1 MANDKAEKPKRKKI
15 ADLTLIELYEKE
27 KITPSVESAINEKED
42 FSKIQPA
49 YCEKVCKLK
58 CKAYEQVKLRHDE
71 VDILLIQSHNA
82 IDGKWD
88 RRPGMQEEIQRS
100 IVEYIGKK
108 AGFSGFSFRLVNLL
122 KCPTNPEDFPNG
134 KAPTQSRMAKCSP
147 YLKEEIRRSK
157 PKVIISLTTEA
168 TKALGLKKH
177 SNTGNRGEIVD
188 TEFGPVVISLHPK
201 VLSMIRQNAKGKLW
215 GQDLFDVIVRD
226 FNKAVKLIK
235 GELRPPKMLEAIEF
249 YVRERMVFA
258 KSIDDVK
265 RIMSGIQTLPENA
278 IVSFDTETTGI
289 DPFSKDAKLITIQFG
304 WRDPVTKHIVAAVI
318 PLWHRENKM
327 YDPDEAWNYIA
338 PYLEG
343 SGKKVAHNGKFD
355 ILYIACTTGVRVKNL
370 VFDTMLLA
378 HSIDSGIQGCYSLK
392 TIAWDLLPDLQ
403 FAGWDGLLP
412 NLTKGADDE
421 EEGEDD
427 EVVETSVE

>member
-1 MANDKAEKPKRKKI
+1 MADDKPKRKKI

-27 KITPSVESAINEKED
+27 KITPSVESAINQKED
-42 FSKIQPA
+42 FSKIQSS

-82 IDGKWD
+82 LDGKWD
-88 RRPGMQEEIQRS
+88 RRPGMQEEVQRS
-100 IVEYIGKK
+100 IVEYIGKQ
-108 AGFSGFSFRLVNLL
+108 AGFSGLRFRLVNLL

-134 KAPTQSRMAKCSP
+134 KPPTQSKMAKCSP

-168 TKALGLKKH
+168 TKALGLKKY

-215 GQDLFDVIVRD
+215 GQDLYNVIVRD
-226 FNKAVKLIK
+226 FNKATRLIR
-235 GELRPPKMLEAIEF
+235 GELKAPKMLEAIDF
-249 YVRERMVFA
+249 YVRERMIFA
-258 KSIDDVK
+258 KSLEDVK
-265 RIMSGIQTLPENA
+265 AIMARIMALPANA
-278 IVSFDTETTGI
+278 IVSFDTETTGL
-289 DPFSKDAKLITIQFG
+289 DPFDAKAKLLMIQFG
-304 WRDPVTKHIVAAVI
+304 WRDPETKNIISAVI

-327 YDPDEAWNYIA
+327 YDPDQAWNFVV
-338 PYLEG
+338 PYLVG
-343 SGKKVAHNGKFD
+343 PGKKVTHNGKFD
-355 ILYIACTTGVRVKNL
+355 ILYIACTTGIRVKNL
-370 VFDTMLLA
+370 VLDTMLLA
-378 HSIDSGIQGCYSLK
+378 HSIDSGTQGCYSLK
-392 TIAWDLLPDLQ
+392 TIAWDVLPDLE

-412 NLTKGADDE
+412 NLTKQSDDE
-421 EEGEDD
+421 EEESED
-427 EVVETSVE
+427 EVEASVE